1 MPKPVHFFDAI
12 GIFDRSLGS
21 WEGDLERVSPQTL
34 HSRAAQI
41 HVRRSRDWI
50 KPILDNP
57 TSMKVLKDRTAIKY
71 LKDAV
76 IIIENSKGAAQ
87 ADLAST
93 CGAIDEALKCAYT
106 VVQAAVRQEDL
117 KEIGHLIVEPP
128 TYDKTLST
136 LPGEPDFPTDSDV
149 APKAETQTGSLP
161 RDIPTDIFP
170 YRKR

>member
-12 GIFDRSLGS
+12 EIFDRSLGS
-21 WEGDLERVSPQTL
+21 WQGDLERVSSPTL

-57 TSMKVLKDRTAIKY
+57 NSMKVLKDRTAVKY
-71 LKDAV
+71 LKNAV
-76 IIIENSKGAAQ
+76 IVIENFKGAPQ
-87 ADLAST
+87 ADPAST
-93 CGAIDEALKCAYT
+93 CGAIDVALQHAYS

-117 KEIGHLIVEPP
+117 KEIGRLIVEPP
-128 TYDKTLST
+128 TYDKTLSN

-149 APKAETQTGSLP
+149 APRAEKQTGSLP
-161 RDIPTDIFP
+161 GDIPTDILP
-170 YRKR
+170 YRKK